1 VSNPP
6 DRKSEICSAEIA
18 GCAVNPPLLRPPFGQ
33 PASADL
39 ALRAARIRTYPRRSA
54 PIRTYP
60 RRSAPL
66 RAYQATKKRTIISK
80 NIQQ

>member
-1 VSNPP
+1 MDLVANL
-6 DRKSEICSAEIA
+6 RFA
-18 GCAVNPPLLRPPFGQ
+18 LLRPPFGQ
-33 PASADL
+33 PASAEA
-39 ALRAARIRTYPRRSA
+39 ALRAAR
-54 PIRTYP
+54 IRTYP

>member
-18 GCAVNPPLLRPPFGQ
+18 GCAVNPPPLRPP
-33 PASADL
+33 SVS
-39 ALRAARIRTYPRRSA
+39 ARIRTYPHL
-54 PIRTYP
+54 
-60 RRSAPL
+60 SAPL